1 MIQKLIRTI
10 SKSTIG
16 TSATAS
22 IIAEEGRVT
31 LGKCLKYKLRT
42 KKLNKKFKQSKII
55 QKLIRT
61 ISKLTLGTSATAS
74 IIAEEGRV
82 TLRKYLKYRLR
93 TKKLKKEI
101 KQSKIYWEQSH
112 NFKLKNVSPVT
123 SPLVLISQI
132 QRSGGSL
139 LSQLFDG
146 HPEVH
151 PHPHELMLG
160 YKKKHVWPRID
171 LKENPKRWFHI
182 LFENMVIKHT
192 IEGYK
197 KGRKDKE
204 SFSFIFSPYL
214 QNKIFLEYIDSVK
227 PLSLR
232 TVLDAYMT
240 SYFGAWLNNRNY
252 NGKKKLVTAF
262 TPRLSMK
269 QENMDIFFEV
279 YPDGRLISLI
289 RDPKNWFPSALRH
302 SPKFYGDIKLAIL
315 QWNESAQAML
325 RNKELYGDRI
335 RLLKFEDLVGD
346 TEAVMRYLSKFLDI
360 EFEDILVVPTFNKSS
375 IKAHTSFKVEN
386 HGILKGTKLRYKTLT
401 ESELDTIEEMT
412 ADIYSRALKE
422 VVKF

>member
-1 MIQKLIRTI
+1 M
-10 SKSTIG
+10 
-16 TSATAS
+16 
-22 IIAEEGRVT
+22 
-31 LGKCLKYKLRT
+31 
-42 KKLNKKFKQSKII
+42 I

-112 NFKLKNVSPVT
+112 NFKSKNVRPVT

-151 PHPHELMLG
+151 PHPHELMIG

-171 LKENPKRWFHI
+171 LKENPERWFRI
-182 LFENMVIKHT
+182 LFENMVLKHT

-197 KGRKDKE
+197 KGKEDKE
-204 SFSFIFSPYL
+204 SFSFIFNPYL
-214 QNKIFLEYIDSVK
+214 QNKIFLEYVDSVK
-227 PLSLR
+227 PLTQR

-240 SYFGAWLNNRNY
+240 SYFGAWLNNQNY
-252 NGKKKLVTAF
+252 NGKKKFVTAF
-262 TPRLSMK
+262 TPRLSVM

-302 SPKFYGDIKLAIL
+302 GPKLYGDLQLAL
-315 QWNESAQAML
+315 SQWQESAQAML
-325 RNKELYGDRI
+325 RNKKRYSGRI
-335 RLLKFEDLVGD
+335 CLITFEDLVTK
-346 TEAVMRYLSKFLDI
+346 TEAVMRYLAEFLDI
-360 EFEDILVVPTFNKSS
+360 EFKDILLVPTFNKLP

-386 HGILKGTKLRYKTLT
+386 YGILNSTLSRYKTLT
-401 ESELDTIEEMT
+401 GSELDTIDEMT
-412 ADIYSRALKE
+412 AEIYPRVLKE
-422 VVKF
+422 VINF

>member
-1 MIQKLIRTI
+1 M
-10 SKSTIG
+10 
-16 TSATAS
+16 
-22 IIAEEGRVT
+22 
-31 LGKCLKYKLRT
+31 
-42 KKLNKKFKQSKII
+42 I

-82 TLRKYLKYRLR
+82 TWRKYSKYRLR

-101 KQSKIYWEQSH
+101 KQSKVYWEELH
-112 NFKLKNVSPVT
+112 NFKLENFYPVT
-123 SPLVLISQI
+123 SPLALISQI

-146 HPEVH
+146 HPAVH

-171 LKENPKRWFHI
+171 LKENPERWFRI

-192 IEGYK
+192 KEGYK
-197 KGRKDKE
+197 KGKEDKE
-204 SFSFIFSPYL
+204 SFSFIFNPYL
-214 QNKIFLEYIDSVK
+214 QSKIFLEYVDSVK
-227 PLSLR
+227 PLTLR

-240 SYFGAWLNNRNY
+240 SYFGAWLNNQNY
-252 NGKKKLVTAF
+252 NGKKKFVTAF
-262 TPRLSMK
+262 TPRLSVM

-302 SPKFYGDIKLAIL
+302 GPKLYGDLQLAL
-315 QWNESAQAML
+315 SQWQESAQAML
-325 RNKELYGDRI
+325 RNKRRYSGRVCLI
-335 RLLKFEDLVGD
+335 TFEDLVTK
-346 TEAVMRYLSKFLDI
+346 TEAVMRYLAEFLDI
-360 EFEDILVVPTFNKSS
+360 EFKDILLVPTFNKLP

-386 HGILKGTKLRYKTLT
+386 YGILNSTLSRYKTLT
-401 ESELDTIEEMT
+401 RSELDTIDEMT
-412 ADIYSRALKE
+412 GKIYPQVLKE
-422 VVKF
+422 AINFYQ

>member
-1 MIQKLIRTI
+1 MIQKLIHTI

-16 TSATAS
+16 ASATAS

-31 LGKCLKYKLRT
+31 VRKCLKYRKRT
-42 KKLNKKFKQSKII
+42 KSLNKEIEKSKID
-55 QKLIRT
+55 L
-61 ISKLTLGTSATAS
+61 
-74 IIAEEGRV
+74 
-82 TLRKYLKYRLR
+82 
-93 TKKLKKEI
+93 
-101 KQSKIYWEQSH
+101 EQLH
-112 NFKLKNVSPVT
+112 NFNSDNVRPVT

-160 YKKKHVWPRID
+160 YKKKYVWPRID
-171 LKENPKRWFHI
+171 LNEHPERWFPI

-192 IEGYK
+192 REGYK
-197 KGRKDKE
+197 KGKEDKE
-204 SFSFIFSPYL
+204 SFPFNFNPYL
-214 QNKIFLEYIDSVK
+214 QKKIFLEYIDSAQ
-227 PLSLR
+227 PLTLR
-232 TVLDAYMT
+232 TVFDAYMT
-240 SYFGAWLNNRNY
+240 SYFGAWLNNQND

-262 TPRLSMK
+262 TPRLSFR
-269 QENMDIFFEV
+269 QENMDIFFNV

-289 RDPKNWFPSALRH
+289 RDPRNWFPSALRH
-302 SPKFYGDIKLAIL
+302 GPKLYGDIKLAIL

-325 RNKELYGDRI
+325 RNKKLYGDRI
-335 RLLKFEDLVGD
+335 RLLKFEDLVAE
-346 TEAVMRYLSKFLDI
+346 TEAVMRYLAKFLDI
-360 EFEDILVVPTFNKSS
+360 EFEDILLVPTFNKSP

-386 HGILKGTKLRYKTLT
+386 YGILTGTQTRYKTLT

-412 ADIYSRALKE
+412 AEIYSRALKE